1 MSVHQPSALGTVRKN
16 FDLYLLLIP
25 GLAFLLVFKYIPMY
39 GVIISFQDFNI
50 FAGILG
56 SDWVGLANYQRL
68 FSDPEFYNVFGNT
81 LIISLAKII
90 VLFPLPIVL
99 AILLNEVRM
108 GTFSK
113 VVQNILYLPHFLSWV
128 IVAGLFTNILAEGG
142 GLVNQVIRFFGGETI
157 SFLQDNFWFRIVVV
171 FSAGW
176 KEVGWNTIVYLAAL
190 TAIDQEMYEAALI
203 DGAGRIRRIISITL
217 PSILSVIILLF
228 ILRVGNLLDAG
239 FEQIL
244 MLYNP
249 IVYETGDIIG
259 TFVYRQGLGKM
270 DYSFATAVGLFNS
283 VVALILVVG
292 GNALSKKILQ
302 RSIW

>member
-1 MSVHQPSALGTVRKN
+1 MKGNRLSIVRKN
-16 FDLYLLLIP
+16 LDLYLLLIP
-25 GLAFLLVFKYIPMY
+25 GLAFLLLFKYAPMY

-50 FAGILG
+50 FSGIFG
-56 SDWVGLANYQRL
+56 SDWVGLTHFERL
-68 FSDPEFYNVFGNT
+68 FTDQEFYTVFGNT

-108 GTFSK
+108 GTFNK

-128 IVAGLFTNILAEGG
+128 IVAGLFSNILAEGSG
-142 GLVNQVIRFFGGETI
+142 VVNQAIRALGGEPI

-190 TAIDQEMYEAALI
+190 SAIDQEMYEAALI
-203 DGAGRIRRIISITL
+203 DGAGRIRRIVSITL

-228 ILRVGNLLDAG
+228 ILRVGNVMDAG

-259 TFVYRQGLGKM
+259 TYVYRQGLGKM

-283 VVALILVVG
+283 VVALVLVVG
-292 GNALSKKILQ
+292 GNALSKKLLQ